1 MRIKTG
7 PATVE
12 SSLVATFKTI
22 PTLSIQSVNI
32 PYYISE
38 KKSQI
43 YCSLFPIIYSNEL
56 KMYVHTN
63 TLHADVC
70 SSFKLETT

>member
-22 PTLSIQSVNI
+22 HTLSIQSVNI

-38 KKSQI
+38 KKK
-43 YCSLFPIIYSNEL
+43 SNLLQFVPYYLL
-56 KMYVHTN
+56 K
-63 TLHADVC
+63 
-70 SSFKLETT
+70 